1 MKKIHIS
8 RMTIISLFILFL
20 SVCGIAACII
30 KINAYHHARP
40 LEYFSEDSLKPDKY
54 VSGTITSYV
63 VSTSWP
69 KGPDVDYSIYSFGE
83 LYNTI
88 TNEKFVAYIIPFND
102 KQYIRIWIKDKESLA
117 LLRES
122 HDGFHVNV
130 PFVGKIETLDVP
142 YSYNDDSLGFDH
154 NKVISNYVIFQK
166 NLSKEKFWIKV
177 CLLGVMISLLLY
189 WFYGRI
195 EVSEVVYENKKTQNI
210 SRYADIPSEKAIA
223 ESHIRMY
230 EKQEKD
236 YRTWGCIGVICIV
249 IGVFV
254 FVKFGS
260 FSALVVC
267 ILLTGWGIK
276 QFWTYFIN
284 SKNRLA
290 VYISNLCNISTLQTK
305 RMEEYKLL
313 ENLKQK
319 DNSGKMIRG
328 IHYGKDESYD

>member
-8 RMTIISLFILFL
+8 RMTIISLFILMI
-20 SVCGIAACII
+20 SICGIAACII
-30 KINAYHHARP
+30 KIYAYHHARP
-40 LEYFSEDSLKPDKY
+40 LAYFSEDSLKPDKY

-83 LYNTI
+83 FYNTI
-88 TNEKFVAYIIPFND
+88 TYEKFVAYIIPFND
-102 KQYIRIWIKDKESLA
+102 GQYIRIWIKDQESLA

-122 HDGFHVNV
+122 HDGLHVNV
-130 PFVGKIETLDVP
+130 PFVGKIEALYVP
-142 YSYNDDSLGFDH
+142 YSYNDDYLGFDH
-154 NKVISNYVIFQK
+154 NKIIKDYVIFQK

-177 CLLGVMISLLLY
+177 CLLGTMISLFLY
-189 WFYGRI
+189 WFKGRI
-195 EVSEVVYENKKTQNI
+195 EVSEVVYENKKSQGI
-210 SRYADIPSEKAIA
+210 PIPRYADISSEIAIA

-230 EKQEKD
+230 EKLEKD

-249 IGVFV
+249 IGV

-290 VYISNLCNISTLQTK
+290 VFIANLCNISTLQIK

-313 ENLKQK
+313 DNLKQN
-319 DNSGKMIRG
+319 DNSGRKIRG
-328 IHYGKDESYD
+328 IHYEKD